1 MEPQTQPRDYR
12 SSVDTSRPFRS
23 VKEAVTVFGERLLVG
38 EIYCPKPYAFTP
50 PRHESPEEMS
60 YESNQLTQCNHLNH
74 CHQEDYYHQN
84 HERDFLVALKKLE
97 VELENTKAE
106 LKVLRERESV
116 MEVALASLNAELHKN
131 KSKLAEIE
139 AMAARKA
146 AASFGKIDEMR
157 EEERRKEL
165 KKRMENNQTLAHIL
179 SIEGEEFF
187 GGRRERKTM
196 KKKPIV
202 PLVGDW
208 FFKKKWE
215 SEYFP

>member
-12 SSVDTSRPFRS
+12 SSVDSSRPFRS
-23 VKEAVTVFGERLLVG
+23 VKEAVAIFGERLVVG

-60 YESNQLTQCNHLNH
+60 NESNQLSQWNHHNH
-74 CHQEDYYHQN
+74 CRQEEH
-84 HERDFLVALKKLE
+84 DFLVALKKLE

-106 LKVLRERESV
+106 LRVLRERESV

-131 KSKLAEIE
+131 KSKLAEVE
-139 AMAARKA
+139 AVAARKA
-146 AASFGKIDEMR
+146 AASFGKIDVMR

-179 SIEGEEFF
+179 SIGGEEFF
-187 GGRRERKTM
+187 GGRRERKMM